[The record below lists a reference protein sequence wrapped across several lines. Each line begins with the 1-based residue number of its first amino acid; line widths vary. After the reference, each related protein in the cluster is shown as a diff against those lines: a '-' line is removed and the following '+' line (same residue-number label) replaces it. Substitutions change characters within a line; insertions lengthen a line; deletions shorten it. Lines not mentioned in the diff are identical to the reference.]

1 MIKWIAYGERKKRKR
16 RAGEEVV
23 LLQGAEN
30 HAAKPMQYSGV
41 VVVVVVDEGR
51 KNEKWYFIAH
61 THARKKC
68 AGVGR
73 CDHGFK
79 TEGRPDR
86 TTDWTTIHM
95 YVAVLTKQSLGWP
108 EGLD

>member
-1 MIKWIAYGERKKRKR
+1 MIKWIGYGERKKRKR
-16 RAGEEVV
+16 RAEEEVV
-23 LLQGAEN
+23 VLQGAEN

-41 VVVVVVDEGR
+41 VVVVVDEGR
-51 KNEKWYFIAH
+51 KNEKWYIIAH

-86 TTDWTTIHM
+86 TSDWTTIHM
-95 YVAVLTKQSLGWP
+95 YVAVLTKQSLG
-108 EGLD
+108 